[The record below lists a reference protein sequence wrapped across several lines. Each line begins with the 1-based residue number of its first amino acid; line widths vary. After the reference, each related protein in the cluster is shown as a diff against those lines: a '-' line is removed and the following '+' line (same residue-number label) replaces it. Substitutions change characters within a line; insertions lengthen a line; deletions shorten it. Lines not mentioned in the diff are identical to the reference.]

1 MSDFKFGSAR
11 CDEAGNY
18 VGGKAGD
25 QTGREVMIQPFY
37 QHKKGWYILRLKD
50 IKKAELLGNAM
61 KRACNNPNIGYNQ
74 AKRNEVISAGVDT
87 QKKVNCDCSS
97 LVRACLKSVGIDV
110 KDFTTETEVKILMAT
125 GLFEK
130 HEATTILYKGDI
142 AVTRT
147 KGHTGI
153 ITDSS
158 LIRSTKI
165 YAVAIP
171 TERKKVQKTSRTRY
185 TVSLN
190 VRLLQINLNE
200 LCGQNLK
207 EDGKFGEKTEEAVK
221 NLQRVFFKRPE
232 DIDGIYGPKTYECL
246 KFVAACKGYEVL

>member
-11 CDEAGNY
+11 VDENGNY

-25 QTGREVMIQPFY
+25 QTGKEVMIQPFY
-37 QHKKGWYILRLKD
+37 QHKKGWYILRLID
-50 IKKAELLGNAM
+50 AKKAEQLGNAM

-74 AKRNEVISAGVDT
+74 AKRLEVISAGVDT
-87 QKKVNCDCSS
+87 QTKVNCDCSS
-97 LVRACLKSVGIDV
+97 LVRACLKTVGIEV
-110 KDFTTETEVKILMAT
+110 ANFTTGNEVEILMAT

-158 LIRSTKI
+158 LTRATKTMAI
-165 YAVAIP
+165 AIP
-171 TERKKVQKTSRTRY
+171 TERKKVFKTEKTRY
-185 TVSLN
+185 KVSLN
-190 VRLLQINLNE
+190 VRLLQINLNT

-221 NLQRVFFKRPE
+221 NLQRVFFKSPE
-232 DIDGIYGPKTYECL
+232 AIDGIYGPKTYECL